1 MLRDENNER
10 EKTHDQERAAYTQQI
25 IQKEKQLDKLREE
38 KQAVERLLYQL
49 EDDFR
54 RGYQSLRMLNDENAR
69 DMQTDF
75 FQAQQRSDDQER
87 RFRQQVQDAQEQF
100 SFVFKKEILQADDEC
115 EEMYKKRGEISWD

>member
-1 MLRDENNER
+1 MR

-100 SFVFKKEILQADDEC
+100 SFVFKKEILQTDDEC
-115 EEMYKKRGEISWD
+115 EEMYKKEVKFIGTDLFKR

>member
-1 MLRDENNER
+1 MR

-54 RGYQSLRMLNDENAR
+54 RGYQSLRMLNDENVR
-69 DMQTDF
+69 DMQTEF
-75 FQAQQRSDDQER
+75 FQVQQRSDDQEKIPTTSTR
-87 RFRQQVQDAQEQF
+87 CARTIFLCV
-100 SFVFKKEILQADDEC
+100 
-115 EEMYKKRGEISWD
+115 

>member
-1 MLRDENNER
+1 MR

-75 FQAQQRSDDQER
+75 FQVQQRSDDQER

-115 EEMYKKRGEISWD
+115 EEMYKKEVEFLGTDLFKR